1 MRKIAGVGPLGVL
14 ALSAILVVVGFHV
27 AMGDYLLFHSDFLS
41 LGVYIG
47 GMALAV
53 TALLAIPSALLFL
66 TPHGLRARLYRLW
79 ALGLAVAIVTTFI
92 MVAVAILGSVLEF
105 APIKRLVRYPF
116 YLLAICGLP
125 GAAAVVLHRKRA
137 ALVARVERLG
147 LLSLAA
153 IVVAVGMTAGL
164 GRTNGAGA
172 PGAAIGAGKHL
183 VLLVLDGLPAQYIRA
198 FSPAARP
205 SAWDTVLGPALVFDG
220 MRTTAAWTSAH
231 FGALYTGRLEVVE
244 GGRGAGERYG
254 TFLRRLQR
262 EGVAIR
268 WLSYHRSGMPEGSN
282 AHLNDYSGLRS
293 YLLTQ
298 NYTWIP
304 EFLGLGYHVALSS
317 PAIAQNLTSDAAKA
331 VFGLLNVRG
340 IRQTENALVD
350 FLLPELKKL
359 RRRST
364 NSFSMFHIGW
374 DWVGRTDDRDVA
386 GLPHAQE
393 GLDRVSTKQAIAQ
406 IRERDYR
413 YDPELEPFAA
423 QKRRMVAIKMAV
435 LGKRLAEFTAA
446 LDEDESLRDTSV
458 IITADHGT
466 MYRHGRFWYGFHPS
480 EQVIRVPFAMLNVGR
495 SGTDQRAFSTPD
507 LTRSILDFFGV
518 VGAASGALSMFGDR
532 AHEEVAS
539 LTLASDKSNEW
550 FLVILRQG
558 LKYQVNLHPKGRG
571 ETAVLE
577 VNGFEE
583 TLVDEIIGP
592 PPEISGLIGRY
603 LARFGIDKDRVHPV
617 YR

>member
-14 ALSAILVVVGFHV
+14 VLSAISVVVGFHV

-53 TALLAIPSALLFL
+53 TALLVIPSALLVL
-66 TPHGLRARLYRLW
+66 MPRGLRARLYRLW

-92 MVAVAILGSVLEF
+92 MIAVAIFGSVLDI

-125 GAAAVVLHRKRA
+125 GAAAVLLHRGRA
-137 ALVARVERLG
+137 EIVARVEGLG

-153 IVVAVGMTAGL
+153 LVVAVGATAGL
-164 GRTNGAGA
+164 GRTSGAGA
-172 PGAAIGAGKHL
+172 PGATIGVGKHL
-183 VLLVLDGLPAQYIRA
+183 VLIVLDGLPAQYIRA
-198 FSPAARP
+198 FNPAARP
-205 SAWDTVLGPALVFDG
+205 SAWDAVLGPALVFDG
-220 MRTTAAWTSAH
+220 MRTAAAWTSAH

-244 GGRGAGERYG
+244 GGRGVGERYG
-254 TFLRRLQR
+254 TFLGRLQR
-262 EGVAIR
+262 QGVAVR

-282 AHLNDYSGLRS
+282 AHLNDYAGLRS

-317 PAIAQNLTSDAAKA
+317 PAMAQNLTSGAARA
-331 VFGLLNVRG
+331 VFDLLNHRG
-340 IRQTENALVD
+340 IRQSENALLDV
-350 FLLPELKKL
+350 LLPELKKL

-364 NSFSMFHIGW
+364 NSFMMFHIGW
-374 DWVGRTDDRDVA
+374 DWVGRTDDPDVA

-393 GLDRVSTKQAIAQ
+393 GLDRAATKQAIAR

-423 QKRRMVAIKMAV
+423 QNRRKMAFKMAA
-435 LGKRLAEFTAA
+435 LGERMAEFTAA
-446 LDEDESLRDTSV
+446 LEQHDSLRDTRV
-458 IITADHGT
+458 ILTADHGT
-466 MYRHGRFWYGFHPS
+466 MFRHGRFWYGFHPS
-480 EQVIRVPFAMLNVGR
+480 EQVIRVPFAVLNAGR
-495 SGTDQRAFSTPD
+495 SGTDRRAFSTPD

-518 VGAASGALSMFGDR
+518 VGGGSVALSLFGEGT
-532 AHEEVAS
+532 HEAVAS

-558 LKYQVNLHPKGRG
+558 LKYQVNLHPLGRG
-571 ETAVLE
+571 ETVVLE
-577 VNGFEE
+577 LDGFDE
-583 TLVDEIIGP
+583 TSIDETIGP
-592 PPEISGLIGRY
+592 PPEISGLIGRT